1 MVFRMV
7 FLGNERSTLFAAWK
21 GVKRR
26 HAREKMRLFRAFSY
40 YNDTYQ
46 GSLYMDIKL
55 GRLRL
60 ALASAAILTI
70 AGCGGSNSSS
80 GGTPSDG
87 IPSGGTSTTISGT
100 AAVGAPLAGTV
111 TVKDALGVSRTSD
124 IGVNGAYLV
133 DVSGLTA
140 PFVFRA
146 EGRANGQTYI
156 VHSIATAA
164 DAGGKINITQLTDLI
179 VANIAGQIAQNYFDK
194 FEQDGN
200 SGSASKA
207 AVDAEVSKLKEKLMP
222 VLAAL
227 GVDAAV
233 DLLRTPF
240 TPLASALDK
249 ALDAIHVS
257 VDSNTN
263 IATIST
269 LVNQITISDD
279 LRTKAA
285 AETNPPQLSDA
296 NVATGLADADLVKKV
311 LTNFSDKFATGLPVA
326 SELTQFLTPGFRSD
340 DGDSTGFLDFATTES
355 NLVGG
360 AFTDINI
367 HYIDYSDA
375 TRITARVSFTVMTR
389 NGIELGR
396 LENWRVRKGSDNVWR
411 LHGDQRVLSLEGFA
425 GMNKSISSLQSCVG
439 TGLNFNIQNFDTN
452 NDGGAID
459 HILVTG
465 PGLPGGGL
473 RYVPDT
479 GGRWKI
485 SGSVPAMTNYQMAN
499 SCASVQTV
507 SDATIAAIPDNAI
520 YTVTAYD
527 SADVKINF
535 PTGTSNGT
543 YGIKI
548 QRRPM
553 TLAEVSASTA
563 AFPTIASPTV
573 SEFSSFASGAL
584 SVVGNNVNPTKSSW
598 IHLTQKT
605 ALNDFSREVEVT
617 AIPTANGAVSA
628 SLSLAPLATGDSITS
643 RMLSIESP
651 DAYRRNMYTAYHL
664 Q

>member
-1 MVFRMV
+1 
-7 FLGNERSTLFAAWK
+7 
-21 GVKRR
+21 
-26 HAREKMRLFRAFSY
+26 
-40 YNDTYQ
+40 
-46 GSLYMDIKL
+46 
-55 GRLRL
+55 
-60 ALASAAILTI
+60 
-70 AGCGGSNSSS
+70 
-80 GGTPSDG
+80 
-87 IPSGGTSTTISGT
+87 
-100 AAVGAPLAGTV
+100 LAGTV
-111 TVKDALGVSRTSD
+111 TVKDALGVSRTAD
-124 IGVNGAYLV
+124 IGANGAYSV
-133 DVSGLTA
+133 DVTGLAA

-194 FEQDGN
+194 FEQNGN
-200 SGSASKA
+200 ADSASKT
-207 AVDAEVSKLKEKLMP
+207 AVDAEVSKLREKLMP

-249 ALDAIHVS
+249 ALDAIQVS

-279 LRTKAA
+279 LRIKAA

-296 NVATGLADADLVKKV
+296 NVATGLTDADLVRKA
-311 LTNFSDKFATGLPVA
+311 LTNFSDKFASGLPVA
-326 SELTQFLTPGFRSD
+326 SELTPLLTAAFRTD
-340 DGDSTGFLDFATTES
+340 DGNSTAFLDFATTES

-360 AFTDINI
+360 AFTDITI
-367 HYIDYSDA
+367 HQIDYSDA
-375 TRITARVSFTVMTR
+375 TKITARVSFTVKAK

-396 LENWRVRKGSDNVWR
+396 LQNWRVRKGSDNVWR

-425 GMNKSISSLQSCVG
+425 GMHKTISSSQSCVG
-439 TGLNFNIQNFDTN
+439 TGFNFNIQNFDTS

-473 RYVPDT
+473 RYVSDT

-485 SGSVPAMTNYQMAN
+485 SGSAPAMTNYEMAN

-507 SDATIAAIPDNAI
+507 SDAVIAAIPDNAI

-527 SADVKINF
+527 SANVKINF

-563 AFPTIASPTV
+563 AFPTITSSAV
-573 SEFSSFASGAL
+573 SAFSSFVSGAL
-584 SVVGNNVNPTKSSW
+584 SVAGSNVNPTKSSW

-605 ALNDFSREVEVT
+605 ALNDFSRDVEVT
-617 AIPTANGAVSA
+617 AIPTADGTVSA
-628 SLSLAPLATGDSITS
+628 SLSLTPLATGDSITS
-643 RMLSIESP
+643 SMLSIESP
-651 DAYRRNMYTAYHL
+651 DAYRRNMHTAYHL
-664 Q
+664 P